1 MRKGHRYLIGG
12 KLLCRKC
19 EKEAKIVRAESDR
32 LSVLSMQ
39 LDAKRKNLADE
50 MRKEKS
56 KRLKLEDNI
65 ARRLYSTGEYTL
77 EGRDVK
83 LLPNGVACAR
93 QGQLE
98 TKNAKLVARL
108 DAMSGLQ
115 RSRLESNRTLKVEL
129 IEKKDELEKLKCAA
143 HSQEKI
149 TARQVRVAES
159 AAVTLNTQQEEK
171 NARLES
177 RLRKKL
183 QEARILK
190 SKLVDNQEKMTAL
203 ECDAESHAKV
213 AERETRLAGSAHR
226 LSALSKEKAS
236 AAKKARD
243 VAECTLKTLRS
254 TVRTVHQRHRR
265 LIGKSLLQGAPD
277 VQVQM
282 AKSLRALELEV
293 AAYQAEQQQL
303 KNELAQLR
311 TTVAR
316 QKVYTID
323 LSLAQFIIHN
333 KKLFITKGVHRITR
347 KVCGRPG
354 SRCGFW
360 REERRIYVPGIPLCG
375 EMFGS
380 RQHLR

>member
-1 MRKGHRYLIGG
+1 
-12 KLLCRKC
+12 
-19 EKEAKIVRAESDR
+19 
-32 LSVLSMQ
+32 
-39 LDAKRKNLADE
+39 
-50 MRKEKS
+50 
-56 KRLKLEDNI
+56 
-65 ARRLYSTGEYTL
+65 
-77 EGRDVK
+77 
-83 LLPNGVACAR
+83 
-93 QGQLE
+93 
-98 TKNAKLVARL
+98 
-108 DAMSGLQ
+108 MSGLQ

-143 HSQEKI
+143 HSQDKI

-171 NARLES
+171 NAMLES

-354 SRCGFW
+354 ARCGFW

>member
-1 MRKGHRYLIGG
+1 M
-12 KLLCRKC
+12 
-19 EKEAKIVRAESDR
+19 RAESDR

-243 VAECTLKTLRS
+243 VVECTLKTLRS

-265 LIGKSLLQGAPD
+265 LIGKGLLQGAPD
-277 VQVQM
+277 VQVKM
-282 AKSLRALELEV
+282 SKSLRALELEV

-354 SRCGFW
+354 ARCGFW